1 MALLSELQ
9 EVGSGACVNSHFYN
23 PAFCCFA
30 GSSRVAR
37 EDWGRRAITTVLG
50 FKCPI
55 VRPTKHSILT
65 IFLAVLEKYCDTDVA
80 LAFHFCN
87 RGELNMIHDLV
98 TKSV

>member
-1 MALLSELQ
+1 MDLALASTLTFTTPLFVVLLAPLVLHEKI
-9 EVGSGACVNSHFYN
+9 GGK
-23 PAFCCFA
+23 
-30 GSSRVAR
+30 
-37 EDWGRRAITTVLG
+37 RAITTVLG

-65 IFLAVLEKYCDTDVA
+65 IILAVLEKYCDTDVA